1 LTELAPEKIEA
12 INFTAEF
19 TKAFSLGGKAH
30 VRSLFEDTG
39 KSRDG
44 EKARLFRCLRCRF
57 ETTENATRF
66 ARHILKCPSA
76 TEKDRAVAQDHEA
89 LTKRRREMRL
99 RQPLP
104 PEAPD
109 ADSTPQIEENSSPH
123 GDSVAAPGSKS
134 SSRGGSSVDERLPS
148 PASDTDIN
156 RGMNRT
162 TAAGGASR
170 VVSSAPS
177 DDLFPGLDLEPG
189 LPGSEARALS
199 ADFLDA
205 AFVDSLASH
214 APWTGCGMPE
224 GLGHP
229 QATTES
235 SEPMGRSTGGWQP
248 VPDWGGQMPADGFGQ
263 SGGGGGLLDGHLL
276 HSGLAPAQAAVAP
289 SSVGLG
295 GATLPGAG
303 SGGWA
308 GPQPW
313 PWGSG
318 GGSSPNPW
326 AMGTGV
332 SQPHPELSD
341 ASAGQYALPGKRQRP
356 GGDQQEQRIRP
367 DVSLSE
373 WMEFRQWKQRQQQEG
388 GVPRMV
394 GSANAL
400 WEALYGYFIT
410 YAKRCAEVYKSCSGS
425 FGPVSSTKLVA
436 RQINEDWKK
445 LGSVFRT
452 IVQCCTKQHLQM
464 VCSRAKS
471 QPERVLELYNAT
483 IQLANDS
490 VTYGLNTVLK
500 RRSSCKH
507 LMSSA
512 EQAIF
517 CGLEKAF
524 ECLTTDED
532 GNPAEPNPGSI
543 ERFMATQYFA
553 ARHGPGLRDLVMV
566 TGTMWIGPP
575 RSSQFSALPPIMGVS
590 EDGDL
595 DVAPMDLDLWAKAN
609 LEFLPLLDDISADR
623 STAVASIAWVNEIY
637 NRVGWDMCLVV

>member
-1 LTELAPEKIEA
+1 MPRKYRPIRDLFTDTETTRSEGARSRVFSCNRCGWELVENATRFAKHITRCPQASDADRQIARAHLTELAPEKIEA

-373 WMEFRQWKQRQQQEG
+373 WMEFRQWKQRQQQ
-388 GVPRMV
+388 
-394 GSANAL
+394 
-400 WEALYGYFIT
+400 
-410 YAKRCAEVYKSCSGS
+410 
-425 FGPVSSTKLVA
+425 
-436 RQINEDWKK
+436 
-445 LGSVFRT
+445 
-452 IVQCCTKQHLQM
+452 
-464 VCSRAKS
+464 VC
-471 QPERVLELYNAT
+471 Q
-483 IQLANDS
+483 
-490 VTYGLNTVLK
+490 
-500 RRSSCKH
+500 
-507 LMSSA
+507 
-512 EQAIF
+512 
-517 CGLEKAF
+517 
-524 ECLTTDED
+524 
-532 GNPAEPNPGSI
+532 
-543 ERFMATQYFA
+543 A
-553 ARHGPGLRDLVMV
+553 ARVQLCQA
-566 TGTMWIGPP
+566 PP
-575 RSSQFSALPPIMGVS
+575 SPVLSSPCEQRGGSPSAPLCGQCSALG
-590 EDGDL
+590 
-595 DVAPMDLDLWAKAN
+595 
-609 LEFLPLLDDISADR
+609 
-623 STAVASIAWVNEIY
+623 TA
-637 NRVGWDMCLVV
+637 G